1 MNIVSLFTNHDHYW
15 GLPHERSADL
25 RLVQTCYGC
34 GRERLIKVELRPLY
48 GPKLSGQAVVKIRKS
63 ELCLPVN
70 EKAEEPSP
78 RRGGTLIKFAALL
91 PTGESVLE
99 VIQK

>member
-15 GLPHERSADL
+15 GIPHERSIDS

-48 GPKLSGQAVVKIRKS
+48 SPKLSGQPSVNDRKAV
-63 ELCLPVN
+63 PVHPET
-70 EKAEEPSP
+70 EKAKEPSP
-78 RRGGTLIKFAALL
+78 RHGGMFIKFAALL
-91 PTGESVLE
+91 TLG
-99 VIQK
+99 

>member
-34 GRERLIKVELRPLY
+34 GRERLIKVELRSLY
-48 GPKLSGQAVVKIRKS
+48 GPKLSGPASVNDRKPVQGH
-63 ELCLPVN
+63 PVN
-70 EKAEEPSP
+70 GKAKEPSP
-78 RRGGTLIKFAALL
+78 RRGGMFIKFAALL
-91 PTGESVLE
+91 PHW
-99 VIQK
+99 